1 MTGWHLY
8 NGKRHVWVEN
18 TYFKSKFNK
27 NIYINAKLI
36 VSKILNIVFIVAT
49 ILLSQINIALQSIL
63 VRLNLSQSLFKHK
76 DYEYT
81 NVIFR
86 VDYHLF

>member
-1 MTGWHLY
+1 M
-8 NGKRHVWVEN
+8 VES

-27 NIYINAKLI
+27 NIYINAKL
-36 VSKILNIVFIVAT
+36 VVAKILSIAIIVAT
-49 ILLSQINIALQSIL
+49 ILLSQISIALQSIL
-63 VRLNLSQSLFKHK
+63 VRLNLSQSLSKHK

-86 VDYHLF
+86 AVYHLF